1 MASPSPARVRGF
13 LLAGRTG
20 RPGQLTNCSI
30 DVWFAP
36 KLRSAVIEDVE
47 VVCVVPFL
55 LDYLQLNVGVIQSL
69 VVGFGAGIGEGES
82 SAGEEVRNLFGPE
95 PVGVIEFGLGA
106 FVLGQ
111 GVIIVL
117 AAAFTHRAWVFA
129 LGYGQACLLGSPLRG
144 QRAVHLGRCCAE
156 DLASLVGICL
166 VEELTEVV
174 RLTSGKGGGYVGRDR
189 WAHLKRSFGSLLS

>member
-1 MASPSPARVRGF
+1 MASPLPARGRVF

-69 VVGFGAGIGEGES
+69 VVGFGAGIGES
-82 SAGEEVRNLFGPE
+82 KS
-95 PVGVIEFGLGA
+95 
-106 FVLGQ
+106 
-111 GVIIVL
+111 
-117 AAAFTHRAWVFA
+117 
-129 LGYGQACLLGSPLRG
+129 
-144 QRAVHLGRCCAE
+144 
-156 DLASLVGICL
+156 
-166 VEELTEVV
+166 
-174 RLTSGKGGGYVGRDR
+174 
-189 WAHLKRSFGSLLS
+189 